1 MRVRI
6 SYGIDI
12 RDIPQQAE
20 TLGCAS
26 AIELQ
31 TALETLQRALDNI
44 DECENDY
51 SLINSMLEKVRLK
64 LTKTDLIITD
74 LQAILEGLNNY
85 YNGEQNVSERRPTL
99 DPRGDTTTTAEDN
112 GEG

>member
-12 RDIPQQAE
+12 RDIPQQAQ
-20 TLGCAS
+20 TLGGDS

-31 TALETLQRALDNI
+31 TALETLHRALDNI
-44 DECENDY
+44 EECENDY
-51 SLINSMLEKVRLK
+51 SLIITMLEKVRLK

-74 LQAILEGLNNY
+74 LQAILDGLNNY

-99 DPRGDTTTTAEDN
+99 DPSGDTTTTTEDN

>member
-12 RDIPQQAE
+12 RDIPQQAQ
-20 TLGCAS
+20 TLGRDSAS
-26 AIELQ
+26 ELQ
-31 TALETLQRALDNI
+31 TALETLHRALDNI
-44 DECENDY
+44 EECENDY
-51 SLINSMLEKVRLK
+51 SLIITMLEKVRLK

-74 LQAILEGLNNY
+74 LQAILDGLNNY

-99 DPRGDTTTTAEDN
+99 DPSGDTTATTEDN

>member
-12 RDIPQQAE
+12 RDIPEQAE
-20 TLGCAS
+20 TLGRDS
-26 AIELQ
+26 ATELQ
-31 TALETLQRALDNI
+31 AALETLQRALDNI
-44 DECENDY
+44 DECDNDY
-51 SLINSMLEKVRLK
+51 SLITSMLEKVRLK

-99 DPRGDTTTTAEDN
+99 DPSGNPTTETKDN